1 VNITLEVPSALPEVG
16 EIIVAG
22 LGVPAVTVTVTML
35 DVDVG

>member
-1 VNITLEVPSALPEVG
+1 VLPDVG

-35 DVDVG
+35 EVDAG